1 MAAAADDG
9 GTNAAS
15 PGSCDAG
22 PNDEQELLEA
32 FATFD
37 TEQNGHITAE
47 QLKTA
52 LTTMGLEP
60 MGEEEVRLAP
70 VAEPERCALRAPRD
84 SASCLS
90 RCPTTLPATH
100 GDCLLVL
107 ATLPN
112 PNNPCCVL
120 ANLVGSSCPNLA
132 FPSFSLAGG
141 RVGRVGG
148 PGAGRAHQLRSLDQ
162 ANHAAS
168 R

>member
-1 MAAAADDG
+1 MGVVADEKVAAAADDG
-9 GTNAAS
+9 GAHAAP
-15 PGSCDAG
+15 PGSRDAG

-60 MGEEEVRLAP
+60 MGEEEVRSAP

-84 SASCLS
+84 STSCLS

-100 GDCLLVL
+100 RDCLLVL
-107 ATLPN
+107 AALPDTKQ
-112 PNNPCCVL
+112 PPLCTREPC
-120 ANLVGSSCPNLA
+120 AIFRP
-132 FPSFSLAGG
+132 
-141 RVGRVGG
+141 
-148 PGAGRAHQLRSLDQ
+148 
-162 ANHAAS
+162 
-168 R
+168 